1 MNYLLVLYEQHLFDK
16 IIVYLK
22 QVFKEKLSAIDVET
36 LVKDQL
42 TQFTWEGLLDP
53 NEVAQEMTEIFP
65 TLIIEAPSVSG
76 IDSSSRYFNKTQLW

>member
-22 QVFKEKLSAIDVET
+22 QAFKEKLSAIDVET